1 MNNAAENKDQTAYLR
16 LMLDAFEKIKSFIGD
31 MSCDT
36 FFIDSKTQ
44 SAVIMQL
51 QVVGE
56 LVKKVDENIKD
67 KISIPWKDMAGLRD
81 MVAHQYFHL
90 DLPSIWTSATEDIA
104 GVEKE
109 IKKYLAK

>member
-1 MNNAAENKDQTAYLR
+1 MSKTTENKDQTAYLH
-16 LMLDAFEKIKSFIGD
+16 LMLDAFGKIRSFLGD
-31 MSCDT
+31 MSYDV
-36 FFIDSKTQ
+36 FVVDAKTQ

-56 LVKKVDENIKD
+56 LVKKVDENIKE

-90 DLPSIWTSATEDIA
+90 DLPSIWTSATESIA
-104 GVEKE
+104 DVEKE
-109 IKKYLAK
+109 IKSYLAQ